1 MMPLVEP
8 QTLTLEAAA
17 VSGTSALQSMV
28 NFIKNLS
35 ENLSTP
41 DITAGHSMKAPSL
54 LPLLIIYIIYI
65 DFQD

>member
-1 MMPLVEP
+1 MMPFVEP
-8 QTLTLEAAA
+8 ETLKLEAAA
-17 VSGTSALQSMV
+17 VSGTSALQSIL

-41 DITAGHSMKAPSL
+41 KITAGDSMKAQSL
-54 LPLLIIYIIYI
+54 LPLLIIYIINI